1 MKKHINHFAILSL
14 TTLAVGYASLAFAED
29 KATHKHHKATMPE
42 ATHQQYMEK
51 QKNEAAPSDSDK
63 QTVSKHS
70 MRNGVQM
77 QGKTHR
83 EHANREKQEDLVDAS
98 KEKKSHK
105 HHKMTMEGEK
115 HNQ

>member
-63 QTVSKHS
+63 
-70 MRNGVQM
+70 
-77 QGKTHR
+77 KTHR

>member
-70 MRNGVQM
+70 MRNGVPVSY
-77 QGKTHR
+77 THLTLPT
-83 EHANREKQEDLVDAS
+83 NREV
-98 KEKKSHK
+98 
-105 HHKMTMEGEK
+105 
-115 HNQ
+115 